1 MPLDILVGAQW
12 GDEGKGRMV
21 DLLSAQADYVARYN
35 GGDNAG
41 HTVNV
46 GGQTFKLHL
55 IPSGI
60 IHSHT
65 TGVIGNGVVI
75 NPLTL
80 LNEIQMLRQAGVSIN
95 PDRLHISHAAHII
108 TPACIAED
116 RAKEQARGVD
126 KIGTTLRGIGPAYTH
141 KANRTGLRMETMLN
155 SEEFAQATQAN
166 IDETNQALNRLYT
179 DQDISPMDATAIAN
193 EYGQY
198 AQQLS
203 PYIRDI
209 SLILNDALIKKRLVL
224 AEGAQG
230 TLLDLDHGTYPYVT
244 SSNTISAGALV
255 GLGIG
260 ANWVRRII
268 GVTKAFQTR
277 VGDGPFPT
285 ELGGKGHMD
294 DPEQVALAGHLR
306 GTGANPWDEFGT
318 TTGRPRRVGWLDLV
332 LLRYAIRINGI
343 TDLSLTKLDIL
354 SGFESLKICNAY
366 RSVNA
371 KGQAEIYKDLPMGP
385 GNLAGVEPVYEMLPG
400 WQQEIRDLTRWEHL
414 PVEAHAYVLRI
425 QELSG
430 IPVQTVSVGPERS
443 QIITLA

>member
-116 RAKEQARGVD
+116 RAKEQARGAD
-126 KIGTTLRGIGPAYTH
+126 KIGTTLRGIGPAYTR
-141 KANRTGLRMETMLN
+141 KANRTGIRMGTMLN
-155 SEEFAQATQAN
+155 SEEFAQATQAD
-166 IDETNQALNRLYT
+166 IEETNQALNRLYT

-198 AQQLS
+198 AQQLF

-285 ELGGKGHMD
+285 ELGGKGHVD
-294 DPEQVALAGHLR
+294 DPEQVALAGHLL

-343 TDLSLTKLDIL
+343 TDLSL
-354 SGFESLKICNAY
+354 
-366 RSVNA
+366 
-371 KGQAEIYKDLPMGP
+371 
-385 GNLAGVEPVYEMLPG
+385 
-400 WQQEIRDLTRWEHL
+400 
-414 PVEAHAYVLRI
+414 
-425 QELSG
+425 
-430 IPVQTVSVGPERS
+430 
-443 QIITLA
+443 